1 MQTTHKKGLTVKD
14 LVTTGIFSAF
24 FLAFALVGG
33 IFFVP
38 SPVLTFYMPV
48 GSALLCPIW
57 FVTGMHWVMALGYLV
72 MGLAADLV
80 AGIRQY
86 RSKLVNSL
94 SYLILSLGDGH
105 QRLCGLP
112 DAAEAV

>member
-1 MQTTHKKGLTVKD
+1 MQTTHKKSLTVKD

-24 FLAFALVGG
+24 FLAFALVG
-33 IFFVP
+33 
-38 SPVLTFYMPV
+38 
-48 GSALLCPIW
+48 SALLCPIW
-57 FVTGMHWVMALGYLV
+57 FVTSIHWAIALEYLV

-80 AGIRQY
+80 AGVRQY

-94 SYLILSLGDGH
+94 SYLILSLGGGH

>member
-24 FLAFALVGG
+24 FLAFALV
-33 IFFVP
+33 
-38 SPVLTFYMPV
+38 
-48 GSALLCPIW
+48 
-57 FVTGMHWVMALGYLV
+57 
-72 MGLAADLV
+72 

-94 SYLILSLGDGH
+94 SYLILSLGGGH